1 MDKLEFRNV
10 GIAKLKIPIAISK
23 PNTPLSSTILLV
35 YGFIGLIL
43 LGAILLIMPFS
54 SSSGHF
60 TSPIN
65 ALFTATSAVCVT
77 GLVVVDTGTYWS
89 TFGQVVILILI
100 QIGGFGF
107 ITGATILLAIISG
120 GFQLKDK
127 AVISDAVGL
136 DQLGGLIGVV
146 TKLSIFTLIIE
157 IVGALLFYVCWLL
170 DGNTITNFWTAL
182 FHSVSAFNNS
192 GMDILGNFKSLM
204 DYQGNSSVL
213 FITAVLVIAGST
225 SYIVLA
231 DVVRNRRF
239 IKLSLDTKI
248 VLVTTL
254 SLLIIG
260 TLFYFIA
267 EFSNQ
272 ETLGQLSFPQKI
284 MGAFF
289 LSVTPRTAGFANVNI
304 GALQQVSLLFTMF
317 LMFIGGAA
325 GSTAGGIKVNTFG
338 VLVITVINVIKGKDS
353 IEAFG
358 RQITKQTVF
367 RALVI
372 PICYLLALFF
382 IVILLSIT
390 ETFPVDNILF
400 ETFSALSTVGLST
413 GITPDLSIMGRLII
427 TLAMFIGRLG
437 PLALMAFLVRR
448 HQPTDVEY
456 PHETI
461 RFG

>member
-1 MDKLEFRNV
+1 
-10 GIAKLKIPIAISK
+10 
-23 PNTPLSSTILLV
+23 
-35 YGFIGLIL
+35 
-43 LGAILLIMPFS
+43 
-54 SSSGHF
+54 
-60 TSPIN
+60 
-65 ALFTATSAVCVT
+65 
-77 GLVVVDTGTYWS
+77 
-89 TFGQVVILILI
+89 
-100 QIGGFGF
+100 
-107 ITGATILLAIISG
+107 
-120 GFQLKDK
+120 
-127 AVISDAVGL
+127 VGL

-157 IVGALLFYVCWLL
+157 IVGALLFYVCWLF
-170 DGNTITNFWTAL
+170 DENTMTNFWTAL
-182 FHSVSAFNNS
+182 FHSISAFNNS
-192 GMDILGNFKSLM
+192 GMDILGNFKSLT

-213 FITAVLVIAGST
+213 FITAVLIIAGST
-225 SYIVLA
+225 SYIVFA
-231 DVVRNRRF
+231 DMVRNRRF

-254 SLLIIG
+254 SLLVIG

-267 EFSNQ
+267 EFSNP

-284 MGAFF
+284 IGALF

-304 GALQQVSLLFTMF
+304 GALHQVSLLFTMF

-338 VLVITVINVIKGKDS
+338 VLVITAINVIKGKDT

-367 RALVI
+367 RALVV
-372 PICYLLALFF
+372 PIFYLLVLFF

-413 GITPDLSIMGRLII
+413 GITPDLSIIGRLII
-427 TLAMFIGRLG
+427 TAAMFIGRLG